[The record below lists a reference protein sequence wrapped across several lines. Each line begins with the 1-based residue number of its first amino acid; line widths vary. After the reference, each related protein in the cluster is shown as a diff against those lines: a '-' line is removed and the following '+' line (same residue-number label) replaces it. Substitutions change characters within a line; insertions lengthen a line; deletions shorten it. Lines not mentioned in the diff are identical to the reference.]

1 MITEREKLIRQGFE
15 GFKTVRELMMSCR
28 DIPKEMG
35 VYVVL
40 REKDER
46 PMILEKRPF
55 DCQEEK
61 YPSYSKAELE
71 REWVEGTHIV
81 YIGKAGGSN
90 LKTGL
95 HKRLST
101 YIRFGKGKKA
111 AHGGGRSIWQLSDAL
126 DLVVC
131 WRILT
136 DEEPCCVESNMIA
149 NFCKQHDNKRPFA
162 NRKD

>member
-1 MITEREKLIRQGFE
+1 MTERDQLVENGFD
-15 GFKTVRELMMSCR
+15 GFKTVSELMNGCK
-28 DIPKEMG
+28 DIPKEIG

-40 REKDER
+40 REKNDF
-46 PMILEKRPF
+46 PVILEKRPF
-55 DCQEEK
+55 NCQEEK
-61 YPSYSKAELE
+61 YPSYSKPELE
-71 REWVEGTHIV
+71 KEWVDGAHVV
-81 YIGKAGGSN
+81 YIGKAGGYGQ
-90 LKTGL
+90 KTEL

-131 WRILT
+131 WKVIK
-136 DEEPCCVESNMIA
+136 DGEPCCVESRMIA
-149 NFCKQHDNKRPFA
+149 EFAKEHHGMRPFA